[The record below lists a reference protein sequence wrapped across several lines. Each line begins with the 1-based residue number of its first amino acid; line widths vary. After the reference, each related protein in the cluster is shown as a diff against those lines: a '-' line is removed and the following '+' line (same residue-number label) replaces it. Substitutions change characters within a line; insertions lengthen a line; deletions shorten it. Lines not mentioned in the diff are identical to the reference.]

1 MISAQELREM
11 QSKEEHPHKK
21 VIEDTIEHVV
31 KYKTPQY
38 INKSIL
44 FDFEF
49 TKEIREWVKSFG
61 YSVEYSRGN
70 ENGHPYCFTIISW

>member
-21 VIEDTIEHVV
+21 VIEDKINNAV
-31 KYKTPQY
+31 KNKTVGY
-38 INKSIL
+38 INKIIT

-61 YSVEYSRGN
+61 YSVEYLRGN
-70 ENGHPYCFTIISW
+70 DNGYPYCFTIISW